1 MTVTGK
7 EAVRTYLTPALETF
21 SMHLDITHITH
32 GLDPDVLVAEY
43 TSEGHVTTTD
53 KPYTN
58 SYIAVVRFRGDLISA
73 QREYYNPVPASRA
86 LATP

>member
-1 MTVTGK
+1 
-7 EAVRTYLTPALETF
+7 
-21 SMHLDITHITH
+21 
-32 GLDPDVLVAEY
+32 VLVAEY